1 MNIFYTLVVKSNNW
15 PRRLKIV
22 KKIVRNIFKLKKILE
37 FDNKTKYYCNIV
49 LTNDYYI
56 KKLNKS
62 FRKINKSTDVLTFL
76 YKVKKNSEIEN
87 HCDIIISAETT
98 NKDAKINNID
108 FYENFAHL
116 IIHSILHINGY
127 SHSNNKNY

>member
-1 MNIFYTLVVKSNNW
+1 M
-15 PRRLKIV
+15 
-22 KKIVRNIFKLKKILE
+22 
-37 FDNKTKYYCNIV
+37 
-49 LTNDYYI
+49 
-56 KKLNKS
+56 
-62 FRKINKSTDVLTFL
+62 TFL

-116 IIHSILHINGY
+116 IIHSILHINVY
-127 SHSNNKNY
+127 SHSNNKNYLIMKKKEIKILNKLNIPNPYL